1 VEVKSILVPLSGAE
15 SDRIS
20 LETASR
26 VARLFSSHINAVHVQ
41 RSIVEQVATLTMGAG
56 AISQEVWDTLA
67 AESRNRETSAR
78 KQLDALCRNEGFAV
92 LDEPT
97 PGPPTASWQSFVGVP
112 KSTLTLLGR
121 FCDLLV
127 VGREAALYGLDID
140 SLGEILLRC
149 GRPMLIA
156 SSKRREQLCES
167 VAVAW
172 KDTAQSA
179 HALTAAR
186 PFLARARKVF
196 VLQVKEEPSAEFS
209 AQELVRQLRWGNCDA
224 ELHSLMPMP
233 SGTTRALLAAASS
246 LNVDLL
252 VAGGYGHSRAREFI
266 LGGVTRDLL
275 ENCPLPVLMTH

>member
-1 VEVKSILVPLSGAE
+1 VKSILVPLSGAE
-15 SDRIS
+15 SDRVA
-20 LETASR
+20 LELASR

-67 AESRNRETSAR
+67 AESRHRESNAR
-78 KQLDALCRNEGFAV
+78 KQLDELCSKEGFLVRA
-92 LDEPT
+92 EPSF
-97 PGPPTASWQSFVGVP
+97 GAPTASWQSFVGVL
-112 KSTLTLLGR
+112 KSTLIQLGR
-121 FCDLLV
+121 CCDLLV
-127 VGREAALYGLDID
+127 VGREAPLYGLDID
-140 SLGEILLRC
+140 SFGEILLQC

-156 SSKRREQLCES
+156 SSTRREQLCDI

-179 HALTAAR
+179 HAVTAAR
-186 PFLARARKVF
+186 PFLARARKVH
-196 VLQVKEEPSAEFS
+196 VLQVQEEPSADFS

-224 ELHSLMPMP
+224 ELHSLKPMQ
-233 SGTTRALLAAASS
+233 GGATRTLVAAASS

-275 ENCPLPVLMTH
+275 EDCPLPVLITH

>member
-1 VEVKSILVPLSGAE
+1 MKSILMPLSGAE
-15 SDRIS
+15 GDRVA
-20 LETASR
+20 LELASR

-56 AISQEVWDTLA
+56 AISQEVWDTLE
-67 AESRNRETSAR
+67 AESRHRESNAR
-78 KQLDALCRNEGFAV
+78 KQLDALCSKEGFLVRA
-92 LDEPT
+92 EPSF
-97 PGPPTASWQSFVGVP
+97 GAPTASWQSFVGEL
-112 KSTLTLLGR
+112 KSTLIQIGR
-121 FCDLLV
+121 CCDLLV
-127 VGREAALYGLDID
+127 VGREAPLYGLDVD
-140 SLGEILLRC
+140 SFGAILLQC

-156 SSKRREQLCES
+156 SSKCREQLCDI

-179 HALTAAR
+179 HAVTAAR
-186 PFLARARKVF
+186 PFLARARKVL
-196 VLQVKEEPSAEFS
+196 VLEVQEEPSADFS

-224 ELHSLMPMP
+224 ELHSLKPMQ
-233 SGTTRALLAAASS
+233 GGATRTLVAAASS

-275 ENCPLPVLMTH
+275 EDCPLPVLITH